1 MAEFQEIYTAY
12 VRRVYRFLL
21 GLTGN
26 STEAEELTQ
35 QTFYLAF
42 RHIGKFE
49 GRSSLYT
56 WLCQI
61 GKNAWLRECRRLSRL
76 SGESIETLAGLSE
89 TSDATQISG
98 VNSNLMPEMSGSI
111 EINLI
116 KQEEHRRAVQKL
128 TLLPQPYRDVVIL
141 RIYGELPF
149 SEIAALFGKSESW
162 GKVTFFRGN
171 EKLRKMMEDEDDTV

>member
-1 MAEFQEIYTAY
+1 MAEFQEIYTSYA
-12 VRRVYRFLL
+12 RRVYRFLL

-26 STEAEELTQ
+26 PAEAEELTQ

-61 GKNAWLRECRRLSRL
+61 GKNAWFRECRRLKRF

-89 TSDATQISG
+89 TSDATRMSG
-98 VNSNLMPEMSGSI
+98 VNANLMPEMSGSI
-111 EINLI
+111 ESNLI
-116 KQEEHRRAVQKL
+116 KQEEHHRAVKKL
-128 TLLPQPYRDVVIL
+128 TLLSQPYRDVVIL

-162 GKVTFFRGN
+162 GKVTFFRGK